1 MLSEKIKETIR
12 SIIAGGPDRVVINA
26 SGEATSSTC
35 ARNEYKIAPTV
46 IFVRDDGWSLG
57 APEQFRHVAR
67 DMWSDKWVA
76 KLTWDGG
83 KWLSRPVVDGE
94 VVDQLIQGQ
103 EEVKMEIQT
112 DSAGNEFVEVGNIR
126 ITLVLAEKRDTEKD
140 WAGSPVLRIQAYRDS
155 ESKALFPG
163 AEYPVRRLS
172 DVSEMIEALLA
183 LTARA
188 YGV

>member
-1 MLSEKIKETIR
+1 
-12 SIIAGGPDRVVINA
+12 V
-26 SGEATSSTC
+26 SGKKSFESGHAVPLERAWTHYSV
-35 ARNEYKIAPTV
+35 KPTV
-46 IFVRDDGWSLG
+46 IFIRDDGWSLG
-57 APEQFRHVAR
+57 APEHFRHVAR
-67 DMWSDKWVA
+67 DMWFDKWVA

-94 VVDQLIQGQ
+94 VVDQLIQEQ

-126 ITLVLAEKRDTEKD
+126 ITLVLAEKRATEKD
-140 WAGSPVLRIQAYRDS
+140 WAGTPVLRVQVYRDS

-163 AEYPVRRLS
+163 AEYPIPQLHDISVLIQA
-172 DVSEMIEALLA
+172 VMA

-188 YGV
+188 FGV